1 MGRWNEQNIWNHLD
15 WNLLQTSKTQ
25 IFWTSHAN
33 ATNKTPKIMLHGE
46 VDLGKRKIGRPKK
59 SYLQSVRDDLK
70 LFNLWNSY
78 QKNGQ
83 FQKESAENR
92 LLWRRQIN
100 KAAQDFQAKW
110 ENNRTQCRKNQ
121 IWVSRLFHKFKLSL
135 HLNII
140 VCLLPTNGWMA
151 KSK

>member
-1 MGRWNEQNIWNHLD
+1 
-15 WNLLQTSKTQ
+15 
-25 IFWTSHAN
+25 
-33 ATNKTPKIMLHGE
+33 MLHGE

-121 IWVSRLFHKFKLSL
+121 LNLSFQT
-135 HLNII
+135 I
-140 VCLLPTNGWMA
+140 T
-151 KSK
+151 